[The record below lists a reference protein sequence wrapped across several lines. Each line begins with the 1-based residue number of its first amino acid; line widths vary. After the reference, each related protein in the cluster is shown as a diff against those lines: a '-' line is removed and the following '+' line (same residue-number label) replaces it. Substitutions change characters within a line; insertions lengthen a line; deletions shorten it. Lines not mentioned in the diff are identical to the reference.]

1 MKKMRK
7 MIAVIGVMVLSVTC
21 FAACGGGGGS
31 DSGEAAG
38 DEVYELRLGTIVN
51 EDHTLTLSAERYAAA
66 VEEATDGKVKIT
78 VYPSSQLGDY
88 LNVYDELS
96 MGSID
101 MAWQTIPDTYDKR
114 NNLGMTPYLVT
125 DYDGIRELYGNKDSF
140 FFKTLSEVNAEKGVT
155 LLGIAPNGFMGVGA
169 ESVGD
174 IDTVFDFSKEQD
186 ALIRS
191 ASIDTL
197 IAQVETMGYRVT
209 TIAYADLYSS
219 LQTGVADGWY
229 GGSAISNIQGFK
241 DVISYFIDYRS
252 VNEPMGML
260 MSTQT
265 LESLPQ
271 EYQDIMIQL
280 AEEENQIVIGDV
292 ETADAQAIKDLE
304 EYGVEIIAPTD
315 EQLAE
320 MSKIMREEVYP
331 LFADDFGEELMNE
344 INAWVEG
351 Q

>member
-1 MKKMRK
+1 MKKMK
-7 MIAVIGVMVLSVTC
+7 KFLAVGLISVLSLSC
-21 FAACGGGGGS
+21 FAACGGSGDSGS
-31 DSGEAAG
+31 DG
-38 DEVYELRLGTIVN
+38 EVYELRLGTIVN
-51 EDHTLTLSAERYAAA
+51 EDHTLTLSAQRYADA
-66 VEEATDGKVKIT
+66 VEEATDGNVKIT

-101 MAWQTIPDTYDKR
+101 LAWQTIPDTYDKR

-125 DYDGIRELYGNKDSF
+125 DYDGIRELYGDKESWF
-140 FFKTLSEVNAEKGVT
+140 FQTLAEVNAEKGVT

-169 ESVGD
+169 KKVGD
-174 IDTVFDFSKEQD
+174 VDTVFDFTKKQD

-260 MSTQT
+260 MSTAT

-271 EYQDIMIQL
+271 EYQDIMIEL
-280 AEEENQIVIGDV
+280 AIEENEKVIADV
-292 ETADAQAIKDLE
+292 EKADEEALKALE
-304 EYGVEIIAPTD
+304 EYGIKIISPTD

-320 MSKIMREEVYP
+320 MAKVMREEVYP
-331 LFADDFGEELMNE
+331 LFAADFGDDLMKQ
-344 INAWVEG
+344 INDWVSSQE
-351 Q
+351 

>member
-1 MKKMRK
+1 MKKMK
-7 MIAVIGVMVLSVTC
+7 KLLVFGLSLVMALT
-21 FAACGGGGGS
+21 FFTACGGSGGS
-31 DSGEAAG
+31 GDSDA
-38 DEVYELRLGTIVN
+38 DTDQTYDLRLGTIVN
-51 EDHTLTLSAERYAAA
+51 EEHTLTLSAQRYADA
-66 VEEATDGKVKIT
+66 VKEATDGHVNIT

-88 LNVYDELS
+88 INVYDELS

-101 MAWQTIPDTYDKR
+101 LAWQTIPDTYDKR

-125 DYDGIRELYGNKDSF
+125 DYDGIRELYGNKDSW
-140 FFKTLSEVNAEKGVT
+140 FFKTLAEVNAEKGVT

-169 ESVGD
+169 EKLGNL
-174 IDTVFDFSKEQD
+174 DTVFDFNTPQD

-241 DVISYFIDYRS
+241 DVIKYFVDYRS

-260 MSTQT
+260 MSTKT

-271 EYQDIMIQL
+271 EYQDIMIDL
-280 AEEENQIVIGDV
+280 AVEENAKVIDDV
-292 ETADAQAIKDLE
+292 EKADGEALKALE
-304 EYGVEIIAPTD
+304 EYGIEIIEPTD
-315 EQLAE
+315 EQLDE
-320 MSKIMREEVYP
+320 MATIMREKVYP

-344 INAWVEG
+344 INNWVESH
-351 Q
+351 